1 MLDLFGDDDSSD
13 EDVQFLSQ
21 STKVNVPEVITI
33 VDSDE
38 EEQIP
43 VVEAPIPSTSN
54 QRAARPAARQRPKR
68 PTLANG
74 LPATPKDKTY
84 ISYWIPWK
92 CPYPCCSERPLFG
105 RGKEVENHMA
115 SCHPNARIFACEHWK
130 KTGGTCGN
138 KWIFLTPWK
147 LAHHN
152 LSATHF
158 TKMQG
163 NP

>member
-54 QRAARPAARQRPKR
+54 QRAARPAARAGAAGQ
-68 PTLANG
+68 
-74 LPATPKDKTY
+74 ATGDA
-84 ISYWIPWK
+84 
-92 CPYPCCSERPLFG
+92 G
-105 RGKEVENHMA
+105 AAAGV
-115 SCHPNARIFACEHWK
+115 ARI
-130 KTGGTCGN
+130 
-138 KWIFLTPWK
+138 
-147 LAHHN
+147 
-152 LSATHF
+152 
-158 TKMQG
+158 
-163 NP
+163 